1 MKQKIGSEEMQ
12 EELKEIVTKMNKFSE
27 KYKCELELET
37 YESRYVNSNECRYVY
52 KLNAV
57 QPRKVIA
64 NA

>member
-1 MKQKIGSEEMQ
+1 MQ
-12 EELKEIVTKMNKFSE
+12 EELKEIVSRMNKFSE

-37 YESRYVNSNECRYVY
+37 YECKYINSDERRYVY

-57 QPRKVIA
+57 QPRKVIT